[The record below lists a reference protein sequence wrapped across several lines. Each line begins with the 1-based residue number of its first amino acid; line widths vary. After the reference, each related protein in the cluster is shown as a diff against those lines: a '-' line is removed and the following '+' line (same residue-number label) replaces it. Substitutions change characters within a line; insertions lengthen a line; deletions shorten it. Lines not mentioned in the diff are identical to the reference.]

1 MTAPVAQEE
10 LPILEAMINIR
21 NRLTALKKDRGEYI
35 KPSDVNALYQAI
47 IKQVTRLNEVRDDHT
62 TYNNRLD
69 TTLAD
74 VFNLLSLFFLT
85 IGLTKES
92 PSTYSQIAS
101 MRQIL
106 EHMDESSVY
115 NESDLAPFHRRLAEL
130 RGIVR
135 SDAESGKHPM
145 AMTTLLERQLN
156 ECEYVLQRLQESL
169 AVLSPELV
177 PIHERLVNVRRKLVA
192 LAAKETA
199 REAAAAN
206 GKPMII
212 RSEPLSSKPSSKES
226 SPPPD
231 GEARSGT
238 ESSPDSESESKTPTK
253 ETTPKPELPP
263 GEKDGVRVKA
273 ELKGLMEELR
283 KIDSLSIVLF
293 RDHELTDVN
302 CYSASRRVGVSES
315 LVLSPKRVDGKFL
328 GPGGMVPASQA
339 VCSSLLEECFEI
351 AQEIRAQDDSRY
363 VASSLRPIY
372 DRLSEIRR
380 ELEQLVL
387 THRWSLRE
395 TDLWNYSL
403 SLQEIDKM
411 RVDGKFV
418 DAEGN
423 RPSGQYVRL
432 TVRRISWLFTHIA
445 APNMQVLLYLLRRC
459 YGLIYRLLS
468 SSEPVSEELMPIAN
482 KLSTVKKCLNEVLKY
497 GGPFSPRD
505 LYPYQLALY
514 QIDSMRKDGKFVGV
528 DGIIPE
534 GQGIVMAHLNECHEL
549 LEMLKEAME
558 EADDDSYDDE
568 DEEYTLDGEEEGEE

>member
-1 MTAPVAQEE
+1 MARQSPRLRPSMTCTVLELSSLYVVSTLPCRSDYDPAQ
-10 LPILEAMINIR
+10 
-21 NRLTALKKDRGEYI
+21 
-35 KPSDVNALYQAI
+35 
-47 IKQVTRLNEVRDDHT
+47 
-62 TYNNRLD
+62 
-69 TTLAD
+69 
-74 VFNLLSLFFLT
+74 
-85 IGLTKES
+85 
-92 PSTYSQIAS
+92 
-101 MRQIL
+101 QIL
-106 EHMDESSVY
+106 EHMDESGVY

-130 RGIVR
+130 RWIVR
-135 SDAESGKHPM
+135 NDAESGKHPM

-156 ECEYVLQRLQESL
+156 ECEHVLQRLQDSL

-199 REAAAAN
+199 REAAAENDKQASIT
-206 GKPMII
+206 P
-212 RSEPLSSKPSSKES
+212 EPLHSKPPSKDTT
-226 SPPPD
+226 PPPD

-238 ESSPDSESESKTPTK
+238 DSAPESDPEAKTPTK
-253 ETTPKPELPP
+253 ESTPKPELPQA
-263 GEKDGVRVKA
+263 EKDRVKVKA
-273 ELKGLMEELR
+273 ELKALMEELR
-283 KIDSLSIVLF
+283 KIDS
-293 RDHELTDVN
+293 
-302 CYSASRRVGVSES
+302 
-315 LVLSPKRVDGKFL
+315 KRVDGKFL

-339 VCSSLLEECFEI
+339 ACSSLLEECFEI

-418 DAEGN
+418 DAEGV
-423 RPSGQYVRL
+423 RPSGQY
-432 TVRRISWLFTHIA
+432 
-445 APNMQVLLYLLRRC
+445 VLLYLLRRC

-514 QIDSMRKDGKFVGV
+514 QIDSMRKEGKFVGV
-528 DGIIPE
+528 DGTIPE

-558 EADDDSYDDE
+558 EAEEGSYDDE
-568 DEEYTLDGEEEGEE
+568 DEEYSLDGDEEEEE